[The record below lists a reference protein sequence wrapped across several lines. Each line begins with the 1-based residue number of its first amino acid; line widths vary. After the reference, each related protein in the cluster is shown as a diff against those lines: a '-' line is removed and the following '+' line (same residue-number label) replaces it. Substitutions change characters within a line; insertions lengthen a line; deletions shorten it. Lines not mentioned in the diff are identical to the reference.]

1 MRPLRLDLL
10 HPRPRA
16 HWAAWLLLA
25 AGAALA
31 GWTAW
36 QDVQTRQALAEA
48 VAAAPRPSSAA
59 PAPLPPAV
67 AGDAQTAARQARAQ
81 LATPWDALFVRL
93 EANLPKGI
101 ALLALE
107 ADARKTE
114 ATLTAEARSARD
126 MLDWVEQLR
135 MEAGFATVAL
145 ASHALQENDPQRP
158 LRFVVRLDWR
168 N

>member
-1 MRPLRLDLL
+1 MRHLRLDLL

-16 HWAAWLLLA
+16 HWAGGLLLA
-25 AGAALA
+25 AGVALA

-36 QDVQTRQALAEA
+36 QDAQTRQALAEA
-48 VAAAPRPSSAA
+48 VAAAPQPSAA
-59 PAPLPPAV
+59 AVRRAPAV
-67 AGDAQTAARQARAQ
+67 AGDAQAVAHQARAQ

-93 EANLPKGI
+93 ETNVPKGI

-126 MLDWVEQLR
+126 MLAWVEQLKL
-135 MEAGFATVAL
+135 EAGFATVVL